1 MVARFGGDEFTIL
14 AEGIC
19 DTGASMAMAGRIL
32 DALGKPLWLGGR
44 ELFPS
49 ASIGIAQWQPRYRLD
64 EELLRDADA
73 AMYRAKAEGR
83 DRSALFDE
91 DVRAHAIRLLD
102 LEADLPR
109 AIMRDAFIPHFQ
121 PLVPQSDG
129 TLGGPAALLPR
140 N

>member
-49 ASIGIAQWQPRYRLD
+49 ASIGIAQWQPRYRLG

-83 DRSALFDE
+83 DRSALFDA
-91 DVRAHAIRLLD
+91 DMRAQPIRLLHLVD
-102 LEADLPR
+102 DLPR
-109 AIMRDAFIPHFQ
+109 ALLSDTLLPHFHTT
-121 PLVPQSDG
+121 V
-129 TLGGPAALLPR
+129 AL
-140 N
+140 